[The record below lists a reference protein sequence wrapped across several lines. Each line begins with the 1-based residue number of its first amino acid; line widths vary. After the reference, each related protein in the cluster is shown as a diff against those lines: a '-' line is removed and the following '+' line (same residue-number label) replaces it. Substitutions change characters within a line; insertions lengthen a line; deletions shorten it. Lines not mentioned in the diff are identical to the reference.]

1 MLFQWNT
8 SIIVW
13 YNIYTSLKIKNVVKV
28 KYYLCRWTLHL
39 FLLYLTV
46 LVQEPPFQLCL
57 VYFVFLMLGIMLLE
71 FQSHEFSVFS
81 IRVFVSYQNHL
92 FLFFA
97 VPEMIYEQVLL
108 LFNWRYICLRCI
120 CLLDFLSHITFA
132 LSSSSLGPVWHLLE
146 LWVACTESLR
156 INEILRRSQISEVW
170 EMNGSRERS

>member
-1 MLFQWNT
+1 MEYF
-8 SIIVW
+8 IIVW

-28 KYYLCRWTLHL
+28 KLPLSVNFTFIPIVFDSLSARTSIS
-39 FLLYLTV
+39 T
-46 LVQEPPFQLCL
+46 LCL

-156 INEILRRSQISEVW
+156 INEILRRSQISEV
-170 EMNGSRERS
+170 

>member
-28 KYYLCRWTLHL
+28 KLPLSVNFTFIPIVFDSLSARTSIS
-39 FLLYLTV
+39 T
-46 LVQEPPFQLCL
+46 LCL

-92 FLFFA
+92 FLCF
-97 VPEMIYEQVLL
+97 LL
-108 LFNWRYICLRCI
+108 ALR
-120 CLLDFLSHITFA
+120 
-132 LSSSSLGPVWHLLE
+132 
-146 LWVACTESLR
+146 
-156 INEILRRSQISEVW
+156 
-170 EMNGSRERS
+170 